1 MYYFYCPTHGYIPSP
16 SADPVPGC
24 KDCWKASYLTT
35 MARQKSP
42 EDKRDFSEGLEMM
55 ISHIVEH
62 ETDGTWDY
70 VPQLD
75 VKISKEN

>member
-1 MYYFYCPTHGYIPSP
+1 
-16 SADPVPGC
+16 
-24 KDCWKASYLTT
+24 
-35 MARQKSP
+35 
-42 EDKRDFSEGLEMM
+42 MM